1 MSNILELLDRPI
13 AYHRVFAEM
22 AGSVTAGVFLSQ
34 AVYWSRRT
42 SDPSGFFYK
51 SRDQWTAE
59 TFLTRSEQET
69 ARKALRLI
77 GVLIE
82 KRGGED
88 NRLYFRIDAERL
100 TELLIGRQDS
110 AIRSAGIP
118 PSGRQDSAIRSAG
131 IPPSGR
137 QDSAI
142 RSAGFPPTFH
152 AENTT
157 EITHIDSFARA
168 PRRAEKKWW
177 CVSDINQFSEEYL
190 DDSLTAW
197 AGQEAPAVNLD
208 TATRAW
214 IAYHLDHETQH
225 RSRVALLRSWKG
237 WIRNAQTNS
246 LAATAAGKDTHAKSR
261 KAERS
266 PDLDSLRAV
275 GLLH

>member
-77 GVLIE
+77 GVLVE
-82 KRGGED
+82 RRGGED
-88 NRLYFRIDAERL
+88 NRLYFKIDADRL
-100 TELLIGRQDS
+100 TELLT
-110 AIRSAGIP
+110 
-118 PSGRQDSAIRSAG
+118 GRQDSAIRSAG

-157 EITHIDSFARA
+157 EITAQSFLPRA
-168 PRRAEKKWW
+168 SRDGKKSGW
-177 CVSDINQFSEEYL
+177 CVSDINQFLDEYL

-197 AGQEAPAVNLD
+197 ATQEAPAVNLD
-208 TATRAW
+208 MATRAW

-225 RSRVALLRSWKG
+225 RSRVALIRSWKG
-237 WIRNAQTNS
+237 WIRNAQNNS

>member
-118 PSGRQDSAIRSAG
+118 PSGRQD
-131 IPPSGR
+131 P
-137 QDSAI
+137 AI

-190 DDSLTAW
+190 DDALTAW

-237 WIRNAQTNS
+237 WIRNANNS
-246 LAATAAGKDTHAKSR
+246 LAATAAGKETHAKSR

>member
-69 ARKALRLI
+69 ARKALRSI

-88 NRLYFRIDAERL
+88 NRLYFRIDADRL
-100 TELLIGRQDS
+100 TELLVGRQDS
-110 AIRSAGIP
+110 RQPVGRIP
-118 PSGRQDSAIRSAG
+118 PSGRQDSAS
-131 IPPSGR
+131 
-137 QDSAI
+137 
-142 RSAGFPPTFH
+142 RSAGFPPSFH
-152 AENTT
+152 AETTT
-157 EITHIDSFARA
+157 EITPHTFLERA
-168 PRRAEKKWW
+168 SRETKKKAW

-190 DDSLTAW
+190 DDSLTTW
-197 AGQEAPAVNLD
+197 ATQEAPAVNLD

-225 RSRVALLRSWKG
+225 RSRVALIRSWKG
-237 WIRNAQTNS
+237 WIRNAQNNA
-246 LAATAAGKDTHAKSR
+246 LAATAAGKDTTHAKR
-261 KAERS
+261 KIER
-266 PDLDSLRAV
+266 PADLDSLRSV
-275 GLLH
+275 GLIH

>member
-59 TFLTRSEQET
+59 TYLTRSEQET
-69 ARKALRLI
+69 ARKALRSI

-82 KRGGED
+82 NRGGED
-88 NRLYFRIDAERL
+88 NRLYFRIDADRL
-100 TELLIGRQDS
+100 TELLVGRQDS
-110 AIRSAGIP
+110 RQP
-118 PSGRQDSAIRSAG
+118 VGR

-152 AENTT
+152 AETTT
-157 EITHIDSFARA
+157 EITPHTFLERA
-168 PRRAEKKWW
+168 SRDGKKTGW
-177 CVSDINQFSEEYL
+177 CVSDINHFSEEYL

-197 AGQEAPAVNLD
+197 ATQEAPAVNLD

-214 IAYHLDHETQH
+214 IAYHLDHETRH
-225 RSRVALLRSWKG
+225 RSRVALIRSWKG
-237 WIRNAQTNS
+237 WIRNAQNHAI
-246 LAATAAGKDTHAKSR
+246 AATAAGKDTTHAKR
-261 KAERS
+261 KIER
-266 PDLDSLRAV
+266 PADLDSLRSV
-275 GLLH
+275 GLIH